1 MNYVTIKLTDEQNK
15 QHSFVY
21 NNEESA
27 IHISDDF
34 INQICMR
41 LNIGKVKYLH
51 LTLGVNNIF
60 LGIENYSLTDTVYI
74 SSFYNVK
81 SYINILK
88 VVDCGIHITEQNIEH
103 LQVDSKSILIANCQI
118 NRMDIGINKWHS
130 TAKERDNLYIVQS
143 VDIRDCYIKKIDIF
157 SECKKLNVQ
166 GSNVEE
172 FNNIKHSIK
181 GIESTVNSF
190 HIWQNTDIK
199 KLTTSN
205 CVEKFK
211 IEDSVVQT
219 FLANSNCF
227 INELEISNATIMNSY
242 CFNKNNFQ
250 KNTLD
255 TWQIIEKSAHNS
267 HNLKLRTDA
276 LYNIVRMS
284 SKNERMFDKIISK
297 IFDFCAGYGYKP
309 LRLIR
314 ASGIVICFNTIIFCI
329 VQLIKN
335 LNSYIPIKLDGNI
348 IKNCIRNI
356 IDNFLVSLSAFGG
369 QSELT
374 LNDGM
379 IYWLGLIEYIV
390 GVVFFAM
397 FVNALYLRYKE

>member
-1 MNYVTIKLTDEQNK
+1 MNYITIKLIDEQNK
-15 QHSFVY
+15 QYSFVC

-27 IHISDDF
+27 IHINDDF

-41 LNIGKVKYLH
+41 LNIGTLKHLH

-60 LGIENYSLTDTVYI
+60 LGIEDYSLTDTVYI

-81 SYINILK
+81 SYINVLK
-88 VVDCGIHITEQNIEH
+88 VVDCSIHITEQNIEH
-103 LQVDSKSILIANCQI
+103 LQVDSKSILIADCQV
-118 NRMDIGINKWHS
+118 NRMDVGINKWHS
-130 TAKERDNLYIVQS
+130 TVKENANLYIVQS

-172 FNNIKHSIK
+172 FNNIKHNIK
-181 GIESTVNSF
+181 GMKSTVKSF

-205 CVEKFK
+205 CVEKLK

-227 INELEISNATIMNSY
+227 ITEFEMNNATVMNSY

-250 KNTLD
+250 GNTLD

-267 HNLKLRTDA
+267 HNIKLRAEA
-276 LYNIVRMS
+276 LYNIVRLS
-284 SKNERMFDKIISK
+284 TKSEGIFDKIISK

-314 ASGIVICFNTIIFCI
+314 ASSIVICFNAVIFCI
-329 VQLIKN
+329 VQFIKN
-335 LNSYIPIKLDGNI
+335 FNNYIPTKLDGNI